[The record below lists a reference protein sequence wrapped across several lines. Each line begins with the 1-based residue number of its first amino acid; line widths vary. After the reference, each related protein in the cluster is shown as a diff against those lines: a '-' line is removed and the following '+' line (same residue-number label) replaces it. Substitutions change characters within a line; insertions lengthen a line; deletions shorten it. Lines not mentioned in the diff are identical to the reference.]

1 MIKEEQ
7 LIEYSKETEFNQ
19 EINEKFEEIRKML
32 TEYRNS
38 NFENLKTYLQGSSKN
53 KTNIKNK
60 SDIDILIRCDRY
72 FESNLNNEADNKLI
86 LKKIDFNYSQ
96 NEKINH
102 LINTKKEYTTFKNS
116 LFKYLKDNKNFKVKV
131 GSKTIKCRIK
141 KANFKFDIVCAFGY
155 RFYYSKREYIDGNY
169 LQNKRNKKIISF
181 GKYTYINQEIKNKR
195 TNENYK
201 KIIRVFKNISKRHL
215 KKSNRLSSFEI
226 ESLLYN
232 VNDEIYLTNN
242 NFKECC
248 IKIINELKDLL
259 DNSWNNLVE
268 PNELRAF
275 KDIENISKK
284 KVKKFIMK
292 IQRKLTI
299 N

>member
-1 MIKEEQ
+1 M
-7 LIEYSKETEFNQ
+7 
-19 EINEKFEEIRKML
+19 
-32 TEYRNS
+32 
-38 NFENLKTYLQGSSKN
+38 
-53 KTNIKNK
+53 
-60 SDIDILIRCDRY
+60 
-72 FESNLNNEADNKLI
+72 
-86 LKKIDFNYSQ
+86 
-96 NEKINH
+96 
-102 LINTKKEYTTFKNS
+102 
-116 LFKYLKDNKNFKVKV
+116 
-131 GSKTIKCRIK
+131 
-141 KANFKFDIVCAFGY
+141 
-155 RFYYSKREYIDGNY
+155 
-169 LQNKRNKKIISF
+169 QNKRNKKIISF